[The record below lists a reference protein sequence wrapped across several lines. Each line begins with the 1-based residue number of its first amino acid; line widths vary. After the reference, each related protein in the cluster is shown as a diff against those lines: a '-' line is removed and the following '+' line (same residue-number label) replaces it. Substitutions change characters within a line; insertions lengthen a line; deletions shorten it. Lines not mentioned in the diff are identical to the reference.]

1 MPGTATLRWNSST
14 RTRRA
19 PYPVTPR
26 RRAPVGYSFWRCVM
40 TWVLLFV
47 AGLFETVWALALKE
61 SDGFSKLGPTALF
74 AVTMVLSMVL
84 LALALRSL
92 PVGTGYAVWTG
103 TGAVGA
109 AIAGMILLGEAA
121 TLNRIL
127 PIGLVA
133 VGIVWLAVA
142 ETA

>member
-1 MPGTATLRWNSST
+1 
-14 RTRRA
+14 
-19 PYPVTPR
+19 
-26 RRAPVGYSFWRCVM
+26 M

-61 SDGFSKLGPTALF
+61 SDGFAKPGPTAVF
-74 AVTMVLSMVL
+74 AVALVVSMVL
-84 LALALRSL
+84 LGVALRSL

-109 AIAGMILLGEAA
+109 AIAGMVLFGEPA
-121 TLNRIL
+121 TLARIL

-133 VGIVWLAVA
+133 VGIVWLALA
-142 ETA
+142 E

>member
-1 MPGTATLRWNSST
+1 
-14 RTRRA
+14 
-19 PYPVTPR
+19 
-26 RRAPVGYSFWRCVM
+26 M

-109 AIAGMILLGEAA
+109 AIAGMVLLGEAA

-133 VGIVWLAVA
+133 VGIVWLALA
-142 ETA
+142 E